1 MPKAIDMKIRELGL
15 KGVKEIIPQRFGD
28 ERGFFSE
35 TYNQAAFQEAGLP
48 ANWVQDNHSLSSQK
62 NVLRGLHFQTE
73 PFAQDKLVRVVS
85 GEIYDVA
92 VDIRKGSPDY
102 GKWVGLTV
110 SAKLGNQ
117 ILIPK
122 GFAHGFLTLAENV
135 EVEYKVSAPY
145 SPPNDCT
152 ILWNDPAIG
161 IDWPFSGDPIL
172 SKKDKEAALLGDV
185 ENNFFFENVRPST

>member
-1 MPKAIDMKIRELGL
+1 MKIRELGL

-85 GEIYDVA
+85 GEIFDVA

-145 SPPNDCT
+145 SPQNDCS

-161 IDWPFSGDPIL
+161 IDWPFGGDPIL
-172 SKKDKEAALLGDV
+172 SKKDKEAALLGEV
-185 ENNFFFENVRPST
+185 ENNFFFENAGLQT